1 MRNQYFILRH
11 GESLKNKKHVSSCWP
26 EKTKY
31 PLTLEGRRQIR
42 RAAEELKKKKIDLI
56 FASDLLRTRETAG
69 IISKEIGTK
78 PKIDKRLREVNIGI
92 FNEKPVDEVGR
103 FWDKER
109 KLPPLEYY
117 KRRLK
122 IAPPKGENYYHI
134 EKRLRSFLKE
144 MEKKYKGKNILIV
157 GHQRPLTLLE
167 KIVYRYSFKKLVN
180 IIVEKKEIKKGEVRK
195 L

>member
-109 KLPPLEYY
+109 KLPTLEYY